1 MKVKLKALNILLI
14 EGKQHWIYHN
24 EKLYGIRNQC
34 VGRLPILSG
43 IYMFCMQCRAICFE
57 LLVHAGVSQH
67 RAKQHIDQYQETTCS
82 TEQEMKVITVDGN
95 IVIKA

>member
-1 MKVKLKALNILLI
+1 MRSYI
-14 EGKQHWIYHN
+14 ELEISVLEGCLFYQAFT
-24 EKLYGIRNQC
+24 C
-34 VGRLPILSG
+34 SVCS
-43 IYMFCMQCRAICFE
+43 AE